1 MIRAYRAELARLL
14 RRRVVVGAALVVL
27 VVAVA
32 GAAIVLSS
40 AEPAARVGSD
50 GYSPTVESLSRAGG
64 GTEVFR
70 YVAAFWGTF
79 VFVVFVGLFALDF
92 SRGTYRTMLLR
103 QPDRLRLLAGRML
116 AFLSVAAGILA
127 AAEVATWIAARV
139 QASGNGISTTAW
151 TGTAA
156 LGAALSDF
164 GIVLVWVTG
173 YAVLAMMVA
182 MLVRSL
188 AVALAVGI
196 LWAGPLEH
204 LIQNAWSSAPQVF
217 PGLLLEAIGQR
228 GTPRVG
234 MTQALVTLAAY
245 VAVAAVV
252 SAVVFRRRD
261 VTTA

>member
-14 RRRVVVGAALVVL
+14 SRRMLIGAAIAVVVTAI
-27 VVAVA
+27 A
-32 GAAIVLSS
+32 GAAIVLSA
-40 AEPAARVGSD
+40 AEPAARVSSE
-50 GYSPTVESLSRAGG
+50 GYTPTIESLSRAGG

-103 QPDRLRLLAGRML
+103 QPDRLRLLAGRMA
-116 AFLSVAAGILA
+116 AFLTVAAGILA
-127 AAEVATWIAARV
+127 VAETATWVAARL
-139 QASGNGISTTAW
+139 QASGQGISTSAW

-156 LGAALSDF
+156 LGAAVSDY
-164 GIVLVWVTG
+164 GIVLVWVIG
-173 YAVLAMMVA
+173 YAVLAMAVA
-182 MLVRSL
+182 MVVRSL

-204 LIQNAWSSAPQVF
+204 LTQNAWTSAPKFF

-234 MTQALVTLAAY
+234 MTQALVTAAAY
-245 VAVAAVV
+245 TVVAAIV
-252 SAVVFRRRD
+252 SVVVFTRRD

>member
-1 MIRAYRAELARLL
+1 MIRAFRAELARLL
-14 RRRVVVGAALVVL
+14 RRRVLVGAAIAVVI
-27 VVAVA
+27 AATA
-32 GAAIVLSS
+32 GAAIVLGA
-40 AEPAARVGSD
+40 AEPARQISSD
-50 GYSPTVESLSRAGG
+50 GYTPSIESLSRAGG
-64 GTEVFR
+64 GTEIFR

-103 QPDRLRLLAGRML
+103 QPDRLRLLAGRMA
-116 AFLSVAAGILA
+116 AFLTVAAGILA
-127 AAEVATWIAARV
+127 AAELTTWIAARL
-139 QASGNGISTTAW
+139 QAPGNGIATASW
-151 TGTAA
+151 TSTAA
-156 LGAALSDF
+156 IGAAVSDY

-173 YAVLAMMVA
+173 YAVLAMTVA

-196 LWAGPLEH
+196 LWAGPVEH
-204 LIQNAWSSAPQVF
+204 LIQNAWTSAPKFF

-234 MTQALVTLAAY
+234 MTEALVTVAAY
-245 VAVAAVV
+245 TAVAAVV
-252 SAVVFRRRD
+252 SVVVFTRRD